1 MTASLNK
8 KWFKEEMGNSVEHEQ
23 GKQDSQKPG
32 AKLSAQYDS
41 WWAIDKTNEWG
52 DKSSRF
58 RLVT

>member
-41 WWAIDKTNEWG
+41 WWAIDRQMSEEINLP
-52 DKSSRF
+52 D
-58 RLVT
+58 LD